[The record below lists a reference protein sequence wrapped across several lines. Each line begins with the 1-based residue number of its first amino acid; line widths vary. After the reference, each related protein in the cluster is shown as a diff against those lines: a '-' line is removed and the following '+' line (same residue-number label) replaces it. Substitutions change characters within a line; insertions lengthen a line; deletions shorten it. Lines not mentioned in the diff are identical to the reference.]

1 MDDFYLPLHM
11 YKTRGIVIN
20 FRKKRMAADVDVVKE
35 FKYLGGHIN
44 IRLNW
49 KTNIKAAV
57 QKGSTSQ
64 GS

>member
-1 MDDFYLPLHM
+1 MIFNLPLHM
-11 YKTRGIVIN
+11 NKTRAIAIN
-20 FRKKRMAADVDVVKE
+20 FGKKRMAADVDVVKE

-57 QKGSTSQ
+57 QKDSTSQ